1 MPLDNDPDFEICD
14 DYFIRENGET
24 FAGRHLIAELWGAQ
38 RLDDPAFIETTLVE
52 AAKIAGATVLHSHIH
67 TFDSGG
73 GVTGVVLL
81 SESHISIHTWPERD
95 YAAIDI
101 FMCGSCD
108 PSKAEEYITGK
119 LLPKRVSSQTL
130 RRGKTA

>member
-1 MPLDNDPDFEICD
+1 MPLDNDADFEICE
-14 DYFIRENGET
+14 DYFIRQDGET
-24 FAGRHLIAELWGAQ
+24 FAGRHLIAELWGAKH
-38 RLDDPAFIETTLVE
+38 LDNPKLIEDVLVE

-67 TFDSGG
+67 TFDGGG

-108 PSKAEEYITGK
+108 PSKAEEYIVGK